1 MEAQPNQDRIGDFW
15 SRYRHALAVQSL
27 RGKEA
32 DWYIKRA
39 ESFIKSARGL
49 RLKEHTAEDL
59 RAYLCRQA
67 IDAWLKDW
75 QYGQMVDALRILF
88 GQIVKSPGP
97 CRSCSGMRMFEAPRS
112 KLRGIFDRREVC
124 HFQIRSLT
132 PQQATGNA
140 LAFAVPLR

>member
-1 MEAQPNQDRIGDFW
+1 MEAQTNQDRTNAFW
-15 SRYRHALAVQSL
+15 GRYKRALADEGL

-67 IDAWLKDW
+67 IDGWLKDW

-88 GQIVKSPGP
+88 RQIVKSQT
-97 CRSCSGMRMFEAPRS
+97 
-112 KLRGIFDRREVC
+112 D
-124 HFQIRSLT
+124 
-132 PQQATGNA
+132 A
-140 LAFAVPLR
+140 LSAA